1 MKIEEILIKKVSMKS
16 YEEEFDPEYL
26 FNKID
31 SNKFVNENGDEWNV
45 KINF

>member
-26 FNKID
+26 FSKID
-31 SNKFVNENGDEWNV
+31 QNKLDNNKSDEWNV
-45 KINF
+45 EINF